1 MGKQKTASMGSFLQ
15 ELILS
20 VDVYKQKQG
29 RITRQT
35 TCGVIWVTFGLAAYL
50 LYGNIGSSDAVW
62 MPQYTVPIGTLAL
75 GLWLGF
81 RLVNVPAFADFL
93 IAVEAEVN
101 KVSWPSKAEL
111 MRAVIVVILVI
122 FLLAATLFSFDLVW
136 QEFFEFIGV
145 RPTGG

>member
-15 ELILS
+15 DLVLS
-20 VDVYKQKQG
+20 IDVYKQKQG

-35 TCGVIWVTFGLAAYL
+35 TCAVVWVTFGLAAYL
-50 LYGNIGSSDAVW
+50 LYGNIGPSEAAW
-62 MPQYTVPIGTLAL
+62 LPQYTLPIALLAF

-111 MRAVIVVILVI
+111 IRAVVVVIAVI
-122 FLLAATLFSFDLVW
+122 FILAIALFSFDLIW
-136 QEFFEFIGV
+136 QEFFESIGV